1 MQIGKE
7 IVVLWEE
14 PGHNVVLTHA
24 VGQTGWAPG
33 EGDVSKRTEE
43 LNTQHAYVQVLHRR
57 GKLKTCCALYKG
69 YLGSETRVN
78 MEIGVIIYEL
88 IVLHSQ
94 GEASS

>member
-24 VGQTGWAPG
+24 VGQTGWARASKAPG

-43 LNTQHAYVQVLHRR
+43 LNTQHAYVRVLHRR
-57 GKLKTCCALYKG
+57 GRLKTCCALYKG
-69 YLGSETRVN
+69 YLGSETRVTWK
-78 MEIGVIIYEL
+78 L
-88 IVLHSQ
+88 VLLYLN
-94 GEASS
+94 